1 MENIYFAD
9 QEQLKKKIEIMKQDG
24 ASKLH
29 IVSDFDKTLT
39 RFANNGERNGS
50 LIAVLRNENYLN
62 EEYSIGAKD
71 LFDKFHPYEID
82 PNLDIEQK
90 NEKML
95 EWWEAHYELLK
106 KCKLSLND
114 LQKVVASRKATLRE
128 GFDKLLEIISKN
140 DIMMT
145 IITAGGLGGDT
156 IKLFLENEGID
167 YSKINIISNH
177 LIWDK
182 DGFMIGVK
190 EPIVHPFNKD
200 EIVGQNEEIKDK
212 INSRQNI
219 LLLGDGLSDLQMS
232 KNMPVKNIIKIGYLN
247 EKEKDLK
254 EIFLENFDVVILND
268 QGLEKVNEILTNITQ

>member
-1 MENIYFAD
+1 MENIYFAKKELL
-9 QEQLKKKIEIMKQDG
+9 QKKIEIIRQQG
-24 ASKLH
+24 ASNLH
-29 IVSDFDKTLT
+29 VVSDFDKTLT
-39 RFANNGERNGS
+39 RFANNGERNQS

-62 EEYSIGAKD
+62 EEYSIGAKE
-71 LFDKFHPYEID
+71 LFKKFHPYEIE
-82 PNLDIEQK
+82 PNLDIKQK

-114 LQKVVASRKATLRE
+114 LQKVVASQKVILRE
-128 GFDKLLEIISKN
+128 GFDKFLEIISKN

-156 IKLFLENEGID
+156 IKLFLENEGVD

-190 EPIVHPFNKD
+190 EPIVHSFNKD
-200 EIVGQNEEIKDK
+200 EIVDQNEEIKDK
-212 INSRQNI
+212 INNRQNV
-219 LLLGDGLSDLQMS
+219 LLLGDGISDLQMS

-247 EKEKDLK
+247 EKEEELK
-254 EIFLENFDVVILND
+254 EMFLENFDVVILND
-268 QGLEKVNEILTNITQ
+268 GSLDEVNKILNKIIK